1 MEQNTED
8 KLEQIF
14 KKSYSAHREGKLSEA
29 EKGYQEI
36 LKIRPDWGQAL
47 NGKTMGVRPTQLTG

>member
-1 MEQNTED
+1 MEQNTKD

-14 KKSYSAHREGKLSEA
+14 EKHYSAHREGKLSEA

-36 LKIRPDWGQAL
+36 LKIWPDWGQAL
-47 NGKTMGVRPTQLTG
+47 SAL